1 MRLFIRSSFFLIIF
15 SVLTTL
21 YFTKSATAQQEGAG
35 NYISEIDGKTYT
47 LNYEDKSRKRPNDD
61 SIGRRYILQCDNR
74 QENLIQKL
82 INAPSHYVNGQ
93 LTSAGFQVCQNTTP
107 DGYVVEPGEPGYVIP
122 QLLRTAC
129 AEPPSNPLYQ
139 RRDQRVCDLIEL
151 EKEGIA
157 AGKNIPPN
165 PISGGQCVNAK
176 GRKGTLPV
184 LIPFSNP
191 ESGKASLEPAP
202 CGTTFE
208 TYNPPKIACGEDGLE
223 PGVWAPVR
231 SDGAVFYPFVSD
243 CLTSAP
249 GGFTFACDLQPS
261 GAPCGTPP
269 ANIKMVFL
277 NPKDP
282 VIRAGALSPSTRH
295 IRRQVDSHPRY
306 AQFRNQFTSLDEEYS
321 EVEDP
326 DGPASRYDFATGI
339 YTNDQGKQFIDGIPV
354 TGITSPG
361 GPGDSPAQAE
371 LARARAARQEL
382 EQQLNNAQATLSEVE
397 EAKGAAER
405 QLAAAQDALASAT
418 AALQAAEQAVQQET
432 EKQAADLAI
441 AEQAVQDAQQQLEL
455 VNTEVMTA
463 DSALVALQDQIANA
477 EAKLASLKARQD
489 EGVRILNDAKAKV
502 AQLTG
507 MSFVGD
513 IQDSTVDAGTGSGSL
528 PLKPGRRITP
538 AVVAVSGGSGQQCSP
553 TNAIQ
558 GSIPLRIICPG
569 ATSAEP
575 FRGVLDIVEGSPS
588 EQRPVFAIKIKTGP
602 SWDPKWRTRITL
614 HPDRPAIDP
623 ANRGRPV
630 TAEIYLGFGV
640 QPGETKFY
648 PIKAEG
654 RFVLIKSIDGA
665 VDIAELEI
673 IEGCRQPDGTI
684 NRCPGRGPVRRAAI
698 E

>member
-1 MRLFIRSSFFLIIF
+1 MKTLQEKIMRLFIRSSFFLIIF

-21 YFTKSATAQQEGAG
+21 YFVTSAYADHTPHAH
-35 NYISEIDGKTYT
+35 KP
-47 LNYEDKSRKRPNDD
+47 RKPGLPGYNEA
-61 SIGRRYILQCDNR
+61 CDN
-74 QENLIQKL
+74 
-82 INAPSHYVNGQ
+82 INGSFRANTPLVGQ
-93 LTSAGFQVCQNTTP
+93 LDPTVDEKGRPTEQCINFTRYGYPINPGEPGYIDRNVPPSTFGRPPRDSDQYSIACDSRQDTSPYGNNTWESGSCVDDAGRPCCINQTLE
-107 DGYVVEPGEPGYVIP
+107 GYPIKIGEPGYVI
-122 QLLRTAC
+122 QDFQREQC
-129 AEPPSNPLYQ
+129 KNPDSLP
-139 RRDQRVCDLIEL
+139 RFIRDSPEFKQVCDLIAQ
-151 EKEGIA
+151 EGST
-157 AGKNIPPN
+157 P
-165 PISGGQCVNAK
+165 Q
-176 GRKGTLPV
+176 
-184 LIPFSNP
+184 
-191 ESGKASLEPAP
+191 
-202 CGTTFE
+202 
-208 TYNPPKIACGEDGLE
+208 
-223 PGVWAPVR
+223 PG
-231 SDGAVFYPFVSD
+231 S
-243 CLTSAP
+243 
-249 GGFTFACDLQPS
+249 
-261 GAPCGTPP
+261 
-269 ANIKMVFL
+269 
-277 NPKDP
+277 
-282 VIRAGALSPSTRH
+282 
-295 IRRQVDSHPRY
+295 
-306 AQFRNQFTSLDEEYS
+306 
-321 EVEDP
+321 
-326 DGPASRYDFATGI
+326 
-339 YTNDQGKQFIDGIPV
+339 PV
-354 TGITSPG
+354 TGPG
-361 GPGDSPAQAE
+361 GSPAQAE
-371 LARARAARQEL
+371 LARTTAARQEL

-432 EKQAADLAI
+432 EQQAADLAI

-684 NRCPGRGPVRRAAI
+684 NRCPGRGKVN
-698 E
+698 

>member
-1 MRLFIRSSFFLIIF
+1 MKTLQEKIMRLFIRSSFFLIIF

-21 YFTKSATAQQEGAG
+21 YFVTSAYADHTPHAH
-35 NYISEIDGKTYT
+35 KP
-47 LNYEDKSRKRPNDD
+47 RKPGLPGYNEA
-61 SIGRRYILQCDNR
+61 CDN
-74 QENLIQKL
+74 
-82 INAPSHYVNGQ
+82 INGSFRANTPLVGQ
-93 LTSAGFQVCQNTTP
+93 LDPTVDEKGRPTEQCINFTRYGYPINPGEPGYIDRNVPPSTFGRPPRDSDQYSIACDSRQDTSPYGNNTWESGSCVDDAGRPCCINQTLE
-107 DGYVVEPGEPGYVIP
+107 GYPIKIGEPGYVI
-122 QLLRTAC
+122 QDFQREQC
-129 AEPPSNPLYQ
+129 KNPDSLP
-139 RRDQRVCDLIEL
+139 RFIRDSPEFKQVCDLIAQ
-151 EKEGIA
+151 EGST
-157 AGKNIPPN
+157 P
-165 PISGGQCVNAK
+165 Q
-176 GRKGTLPV
+176 
-184 LIPFSNP
+184 
-191 ESGKASLEPAP
+191 
-202 CGTTFE
+202 
-208 TYNPPKIACGEDGLE
+208 
-223 PGVWAPVR
+223 PG
-231 SDGAVFYPFVSD
+231 S
-243 CLTSAP
+243 
-249 GGFTFACDLQPS
+249 
-261 GAPCGTPP
+261 
-269 ANIKMVFL
+269 
-277 NPKDP
+277 
-282 VIRAGALSPSTRH
+282 
-295 IRRQVDSHPRY
+295 
-306 AQFRNQFTSLDEEYS
+306 
-321 EVEDP
+321 
-326 DGPASRYDFATGI
+326 
-339 YTNDQGKQFIDGIPV
+339 PV
-354 TGITSPG
+354 TGPG
-361 GPGDSPAQAE
+361 GSPAQAE
-371 LARARAARQEL
+371 LARATAARQEL
-382 EQQLNNAQATLSEVE
+382 EQQLKNAQAKLTKVE

-405 QLAAAQDALASAT
+405 QLAAAQDALASAA
-418 AALQAAEQAVQQET
+418 AALQAAKQAVQQET
-432 EKQAADLAI
+432 EQRTADLAI

>member
-1 MRLFIRSSFFLIIF
+1 MKTLQEKIMRLFIRSSFFLIIF

-21 YFTKSATAQQEGAG
+21 YFVTSAYADHTPHAH
-35 NYISEIDGKTYT
+35 KP
-47 LNYEDKSRKRPNDD
+47 RKPGLPGYNEA
-61 SIGRRYILQCDNR
+61 CDN
-74 QENLIQKL
+74 
-82 INAPSHYVNGQ
+82 INGSFRANTPLVGQ
-93 LTSAGFQVCQNTTP
+93 LDPTVDEKGRPTEQCINFTRYGYPINPGEPGYIDRNVPPSTFGRPPRDSDQYSIACDSRQDTSPYGNNTWESGSCVDDAGRPCCINQTLE
-107 DGYVVEPGEPGYVIP
+107 GYPIKIGEPGYVI
-122 QLLRTAC
+122 QDFQREQC
-129 AEPPSNPLYQ
+129 KNPDSLP
-139 RRDQRVCDLIEL
+139 RFIRDSPEFKQVCDLIAQ
-151 EKEGIA
+151 EGST
-157 AGKNIPPN
+157 P
-165 PISGGQCVNAK
+165 Q
-176 GRKGTLPV
+176 
-184 LIPFSNP
+184 
-191 ESGKASLEPAP
+191 
-202 CGTTFE
+202 
-208 TYNPPKIACGEDGLE
+208 
-223 PGVWAPVR
+223 PG
-231 SDGAVFYPFVSD
+231 S
-243 CLTSAP
+243 
-249 GGFTFACDLQPS
+249 
-261 GAPCGTPP
+261 
-269 ANIKMVFL
+269 
-277 NPKDP
+277 
-282 VIRAGALSPSTRH
+282 
-295 IRRQVDSHPRY
+295 
-306 AQFRNQFTSLDEEYS
+306 
-321 EVEDP
+321 
-326 DGPASRYDFATGI
+326 
-339 YTNDQGKQFIDGIPV
+339 PV
-354 TGITSPG
+354 TGPG
-361 GPGDSPAQAE
+361 GSPAQAE
-371 LARARAARQEL
+371 LARTTAARQEL